1 MKNLLRPVL
10 CAACI
15 AMHMVPALAVEED
28 AVPGRSSGGLPFV
41 FAPAD
46 ADDRVAIA
54 FSFRGGLA
62 HDGLEGP
69 QTSYV
74 ASRMMFELEGD
85 AETDEMIETLNDLD
99 GGIAFH
105 PALEHHL
112 GLILAPKS
120 TIADVAEMAGTLL
133 SKPPFPP
140 RQLRRTAD
148 DIARVAGAWG
158 RQAESVTAKALLER
172 LVLPHPL
179 TVNYIADSARIRA
192 IWRLHL
198 LSWHRNRIVRDGLV
212 IAVVGNITTER
223 AGALVDA
230 AFLGLPETGDLPE
243 LPPLAPKP
251 LAAEPVTLQIREM
264 GQVRVLTGAQIP
276 NAREPERWIAM
287 VMLSDILTGGLNSR
301 LHFRVRAE
309 TAATYGFQSTLVHTE
324 AAGLVSIV
332 GTVDP
337 DRKDTA
343 VEALGR
349 ALDEFRR
356 NGPTKAE
363 IDDARARK
371 RALYA
376 KGARD
381 HATLASDLR
390 NYALYGWDVPTINR
404 IPELIRTVDLGDP
417 GYRRALLP
425 SQMATVIAEPEA
437 PMQDPS

>member
-1 MKNLLRPVL
+1 MKDLLGRVL
-10 CAACI
+10 SAACI
-15 AMHMVPALAVEED
+15 AIHMVPALAVEED
-28 AVPGRSSGGLPFV
+28 AVPGRSPGGLPFL
-41 FAPAD
+41 FAPSD
-46 ADDRVAIA
+46 AEDRVAIA

-74 ASRMMFELEGD
+74 ASRMMFRLAD
-85 AETDEMIETLNDLD
+85 NAETDEMVETLNDLD
-99 GGIAFH
+99 GGIALV
-105 PALEHHL
+105 PDLEHHL

-120 TIADVAEMAGTLL
+120 TIAEVAEMAGTLL
-133 SKPPFPP
+133 SRPLFPP
-140 RQLRRTAD
+140 RKLRQTAND
-148 DIARVAGAWG
+148 VARVAGAWA
-158 RQAESVTAKALLER
+158 RRTENVTARALLER
-172 LVLPHPL
+172 LMLPHPL
-179 TVNYIADSARIRA
+179 TVNYFADSARIRG

-212 IAVVGNITTER
+212 IAVVGNITAAR

-230 AFLGLPETGDLPE
+230 AFPGLPEMGDLPE

-251 LAAEPVTLQIREM
+251 PAAEPVTLRIREM
-264 GQVRVLTGAQIP
+264 EQVRVVTGARVP

-287 VMLSDILTGGLNSR
+287 VMLSDILTGGLKSR
-301 LHFRVRAE
+301 LHLRVRTE
-309 TAATYGFQSTLVHTE
+309 TAATYGFQSTLLHTE
-324 AAGLVSIV
+324 AAGLLSIF

-343 VEALGR
+343 LEALGR

-356 NGPTKAE
+356 DGPTKAE
-363 IDDARARK
+363 IDDAHARQ

-381 HATLASDLR
+381 HATLASVLR
-390 NYALYGWDVPTINR
+390 NYVLYGWDVPTINR
-404 IPELIRTVDLGDP
+404 IPELAQTVDLGDP

-437 PMQDPS
+437 KDR